1 MVKAFPMICSH
12 VPVFLPSAQTHH
24 SGSKQIKWSYVCLS
38 VCLSP
43 GERAPEG
50 HPDGGAEAERQ
61 LPGVEFNSTEGE
73 TQTG

>member
-1 MVKAFPMICSH
+1 MVI
-12 VPVFLPSAQTHH
+12 
-24 SGSKQIKWSYVCLS
+24 CLS

>member
-1 MVKAFPMICSH
+1 M
-12 VPVFLPSAQTHH
+12 
-24 SGSKQIKWSYVCLS
+24 S

-50 HPDGGAEAERQ
+50 HPGGGAEAERQ
-61 LPGVEFNSTEGE
+61 LPGVEFNSTEGGTL